1 MCTLLSLHA
10 DHLNWIVNPPIE
22 VDATALADKS
32 DLDWYPGKQ
41 CLVTGT
47 LSGQQA
53 YREITSRS
61 STTDV
66 LANLNFCK
74 QSYEEGVMVPSV
86 VRGLP
91 GFRAEVTARESAQ
104 NLDQS
109 MTVFG
114 LMGFNIEQGAE
125 EAIIAAQ
132 ETLSV
137 YMPYKD
143 LELFLGPEQA
153 IPFAA
158 PERPTGVNLPS
169 LTTGQYTVSGISA
182 MMQDW
187 EQLRNI
193 RDTILP
199 LFKIPEFAPYLR
211 PYPTIKA
218 IESRLNLKDE
228 GIKVDQTLADAI
240 EAQQRGAYIKQ
251 AEVADKV
258 ADADAVTAEA
268 QAAQAGLQAEGIQPG
283 GAAPGIPSEGAPA
296 SAPA

>member
-1 MCTLLSLHA
+1 MCSLLSLHA
-10 DHLNWIVNPPIE
+10 DYLNWLVNPPIE
-22 VDATALADKS
+22 VDVSALADKS

-53 YREITSRS
+53 YREIHTRS
-61 STTDV
+61 TTTDV

-91 GFRAEVTARESAQ
+91 GYRAEVTARESAQ

-114 LMGFNIEQGAE
+114 LMGFNIEQGAQ

-153 IPFAA
+153 IPFAD
-158 PERPTGVNLPS
+158 PERVTGVNLPS
-169 LTTGQYTVSGISA
+169 LTTGQFTVSGISA

-199 LFKIPEFAPYLR
+199 LFKIPEFIPYLR

-218 IESRLNLKDE
+218 IETRLNLKDE
-228 GIKVDQTLADAI
+228 EIKVDQTLADAI

-251 AEVADKV
+251 AEVADAR
-258 ADADAVTAEA
+258 ADADAMTAEA
-268 QAAQAGLQAEGIQPG
+268 QAAQAALAAEGIQPG
-283 GAAPGIPSEGAPA
+283 AAPGVPSEGAPA

>member
-1 MCTLLSLHA
+1 
-10 DHLNWIVNPPIE
+10 
-22 VDATALADKS
+22 
-32 DLDWYPGKQ
+32 
-41 CLVTGT
+41 
-47 LSGQQA
+47 
-53 YREITSRS
+53 
-61 STTDV
+61 
-66 LANLNFCK
+66 
-74 QSYEEGVMVPSV
+74 
-86 VRGLP
+86 
-91 GFRAEVTARESAQ
+91 
-104 NLDQS
+104 

-114 LMGFNIEQGAE
+114 LMGFNIEQGAQ

-143 LELFLGPEQA
+143 LELFLGPEHA

-158 PERPTGVNLPS
+158 PEKPTGVNLPS
-169 LTTGQYTVSGISA
+169 LTTGQFTVSGISA

-199 LFKIPEFAPYLR
+199 LFKIPEFIPYLR
-211 PYPTIKA
+211 PYPTLKA
-218 IESRLNLKDE
+218 IEARLNLKDE
-228 GIKVDQTLADAI
+228 EIKVDQTLADAI

-251 AEVADKV
+251 AEVADKT
-258 ADADAVTAEA
+258 ADAQVVTAEA
-268 QAAQAGLQAEGIQPG
+268 QAAQAGLQAEGFQP

>member
-1 MCTLLSLHA
+1 
-10 DHLNWIVNPPIE
+10 
-22 VDATALADKS
+22 
-32 DLDWYPGKQ
+32 
-41 CLVTGT
+41 
-47 LSGQQA
+47 
-53 YREITSRS
+53 
-61 STTDV
+61 
-66 LANLNFCK
+66 
-74 QSYEEGVMVPSV
+74 
-86 VRGLP
+86 
-91 GFRAEVTARESAQ
+91 
-104 NLDQS
+104 
-109 MTVFG
+109 
-114 LMGFNIEQGAE
+114 
-125 EAIIAAQ
+125 
-132 ETLSV
+132 
-137 YMPYKD
+137 
-143 LELFLGPEQA
+143 
-153 IPFAA
+153 
-158 PERPTGVNLPS
+158 
-169 LTTGQYTVSGISA
+169 